1 MSQNIKMSLEFIR
14 QLLVK
19 NELFYFCKMNVRRF
33 IDTFCRLDLSGMWTG
48 FLSKTVDEGSHGCA
62 SARVLWM
69 EKKTPEREITW
80 KSFDRTDRFIRYN
93 HLFIFKR
100 TIQLWSLVV
109 VVSCIGCKLES
120 KEESRRS
127 RRFGK
132 TFLWRK
138 EEISAQIIWEAMH
151 KHNTTQLERERQS
164 TGRKNIGFFELIAD
178 KNRFNSLETWCSE
191 RKYTIEKRE
200 K

>member
-1 MSQNIKMSLEFIR
+1 
-14 QLLVK
+14 
-19 NELFYFCKMNVRRF
+19 
-33 IDTFCRLDLSGMWTG
+33 
-48 FLSKTVDEGSHGCA
+48 
-62 SARVLWM
+62 
-69 EKKTPEREITW
+69 
-80 KSFDRTDRFIRYN
+80 
-93 HLFIFKR
+93 
-100 TIQLWSLVV
+100 VV

-178 KNRFNSLETWCSE
+178 KNRFNSLET
-191 RKYTIEKRE
+191 
-200 K
+200 